1 LSAEELSDQKDE
13 ITLQFSAVNLDKNV
27 TSGKSESFLQFSL
40 SNENESFTVVHK
52 TEVIKMTQN
61 ALWKPFTLMART
73 LCNGDQ
79 ERVLKVECFNLDSNG
94 SQELIGEFYTTVRR
108 LGSGPGPTN
117 DYPCVYPRQK
127 TENRKVVNNSVI
139 VKLVSCRF
147 QQVHTFLDY
156 IQGGTQVQ
164 CIIAVDFT
172 SSNGDPRSPESL
184 HYNDPRQPNLYARA
198 LRSVGEILQ
207 DYDSDKRFPAFGFG
221 AKLPDGR
228 ISHEFPLNGNV
239 TDPDCPGIDGVL
251 EAYHK
256 TLNTVKLHGPTNFAP
271 IINNVARM
279 ASQGGDSGRN
289 YFILLILTD
298 GIITDMPL
306 TCEAIVDASSLPLS
320 IIIVGIGNADFD
332 AMNVLDGDDDRLSF
346 NGRYAERDIVQF
358 VQFRDFIDG
367 RYGNDLSYSQVMLAK
382 EVLAEIP
389 EQFIS
394 YMKTHDIIPSSQ
406 SHC

>member
-1 LSAEELSDQKDE
+1 L
-13 ITLQFSAVNLDKNV
+13 
-27 TSGKSESFLQFSL
+27 
-40 SNENESFTVVHK
+40 
-52 TEVIKMTQN
+52 
-61 ALWKPFTLMART
+61 
-73 LCNGDQ
+73 
-79 ERVLKVECFNLDSNG
+79 
-94 SQELIGEFYTTVRR
+94 
-108 LGSGPGPTN
+108 
-117 DYPCVYPRQK
+117 
-127 TENRKVVNNSVI
+127 
-139 VKLVSCRF
+139 

-279 ASQGGDSGRN
+279 ASQGGDSGSN

-358 VQFRDFIDG
+358 VQFRHFIDG